1 MEDVD
6 EVVEE
11 EVVERVDD
19 SKLPLVDEVLEVV
32 DANDEVVQTDLVVL
46 LFLELDDEFEDGDRA
61 S

>member
-1 MEDVD
+1 MD

-32 DANDEVVQTDLVVL
+32 DANDEVVQTDLEVL
-46 LFLELDDEFEDGDRA
+46 LFLEFDDEFEDGDRA